1 MLKNIG
7 ENDNIIYGDL
17 SKQLNFKCDFK
28 GKNNI
33 VFFAGRSKNIN
44 IIFHS
49 DNNLVFI
56 GNGVRVNGTISL
68 TKDCCCYIDDDSSFG
83 GVSLRVYEAKNIIIG
98 RDCMFSWSIWA
109 STCDYHPI
117 MDIKSNNRLNFS
129 KSIYIGDHVW
139 CGQEAGILKGSFIA
153 SGAVIGAKSMVIK
166 QCYSNTINAG
176 NPAKQIKRDIFWL
189 RDDIFEQKWGK
200 EETLKNKN
208 MPNENF
214 KYIYDK
220 NEFISP
226 KAIENM
232 LNSLINAQD
241 KLEFLYDAIYNN
253 KSKNR
258 FAYFD
263 SYPYDISLVEYKKKF
278 NSIKFKDQF
287 LSQNISEPLNVIKEQ
302 TPKLSY
308 GSVKSQILNS
318 LEYRLGY
325 SMIENSKS
333 ILGIFKLPFVLID
346 IVIKYQKEQKIYKE
360 KIKHNPNLKRL
371 ELEAYSDYKDALG
384 LKNHLS
390 YKLGIALIKANKN
403 WYKGGYI
410 KFIFA
415 VIKIK
420 KDYSKKV

>member
-166 QCYSNTINAG
+166 QCYSNTVNAG
-176 NPAKQIKRDIFWL
+176 NPSKQIKRDIFWL

-220 NEFISP
+220 DEFISP

-263 SYPYDISLVEYKKKF
+263 SYPYDISLVEYKRKF
-278 NSIKFKDQF
+278 NSIKFKDKF

-308 GSVKSQILNS
+308 GSAKSQILNS

-333 ILGIFKLPFVLID
+333 ILGILKLPFALID
-346 IVIKYQKEQKIYKE
+346 IVIKYQKEQNIYKE

-371 ELEAYSDYKDALG
+371 ELKAYSDYKDALG

-390 YKLGIALIKANKN
+390 YKLGRALIKANKN
-403 WYKGGYI
+403 
-410 KFIFA
+410 
-415 VIKIK
+415 
-420 KDYSKKV
+420 

>member
-7 ENDNIIYGDL
+7 ENGNIIYGDL

-176 NPAKQIKRDIFWL
+176 NPSKQIKRDIFWL

-220 NEFISP
+220 DEFISP

-263 SYPYDISLVEYKKKF
+263 SYPYDISLVEYKRKF
-278 NSIKFKDQF
+278 NSIKFKDKF

-308 GSVKSQILNS
+308 GSAKSQILNS

-333 ILGIFKLPFVLID
+333 ILGILKLPFVLID

-410 KFIFA
+410 KFIFE
-415 VIKIK
+415 VIKIRM
-420 KDYSKKV
+420 DYNKRI